1 MFVIWR
7 LFIVLF
13 ILFILFLINSLLLG
27 GNDE

>member
-13 ILFILFLINSLLLG
+13 LLFILFLINSLLLG